1 MCETQECP
9 ITEEDVYSPGAD
21 IASNLVCLGNG
32 VNESEIL
39 NQQMEAVRNTE
50 GNPSTHVAGVYL
62 HSVPYRQGSLALVR
76 VELSEFPQ
84 TTIGELATALQM
96 ERRQVFNYIL
106 NWHQGPNRHVIDYL
120 YRSIINGNET
130 DRAQKILTLRDVMN
144 GSPDENIPRYHR
156 WRLPRRQNRRVLLPR
171 SPEFQESVV
180 NRRTAL
186 VTGRVTGAIGR
197 LDSALDVVLE
207 VARNLSRIS
216 ERCGELLVP
225 YQQEAG
231 IINVMHNFMAIAE
244 RTPASSIDSSDYNTL
259 QAKIV
264 ALKDEAHDKFTSEPT
279 QTIAQQQ
286 RQIRNLSNSLYE
298 HLQNPDSE
306 LNQAIAAIVAQENT
320 VLPSYINEACQKLS
334 GCYRVLCRSRRGED
348 FIRNGLMPVLEFI
361 AQQNDNEPT
370 QATFARFRTGIGAA
384 AAWLSYIP
392 TIAGNLPGPPSLL
405 MVAIESSISI
415 TIKIGA
421 GQRAFALLFQNN
433 ASTTLGRLLGVTD
446 DNMPAFSRM
455 LRTSDANELMT
466 WRASLKRGSSNI
478 VNSEV
483 MNSPGWGVFM
493 SVVSG
498 FLFLNAVCQASQWNE
513 ASISTRIRLAA
524 DVAGTAANTLL
535 SVGVAMRNSGRIAQL
550 APGASLSNRLGLF
563 AAIAA
568 TVSSS
573 AVLYEEYNT
582 QDYTGATIAFI
593 GVASGLLAVAGWL
606 AVMGVITSWAGIGE
620 VLLVLSFVLAIVAGV
635 LSWITGDTN
644 SDALFEA
651 LVQNLKEQPKFSR
664 FCRNGSGHGGV
675 LNRKFLEVELYHH
688 SVEIQDMTN
697 AARPALEALFG
708 IDQITDRSNRESM
721 QEAIDSVIA

>member
-62 HSVPYRQGSLALVR
+62 HSVPYRQGSLPLVR
-76 VELSEFPQ
+76 VELSEYPE

-106 NWHQGPNRHVIDYL
+106 NWHQGPNRHIIDYL
-120 YRSIINGNET
+120 YRRVINGNET

-156 WRLPRRQNRRVLLPR
+156 WRLPRGQNRRLLLPR

-180 NRRTAL
+180 DRRTAL
-186 VTGRVTGAIGR
+186 VTGRVTGSIAR
-197 LDSALDVVLE
+197 LDSALEVVLE
-207 VARNLSRIS
+207 IARNLSRIS
-216 ERCGELLVP
+216 ARCGELLVP
-225 YQQEAG
+225 YHQEAG
-231 IINVMHNFMAIAE
+231 IINVMHDFMGIAE
-244 RTPASSIDSSDYNTL
+244 GAPASSIDSSDYNSL

-264 ALKDEAHDKFTSEPT
+264 ELKQEAQDKFTSEPT
-279 QTIAQQQ
+279 ESIAQRQ

-298 HLQNPDSE
+298 HLQDPDSE
-306 LNQAIAAIVAQENT
+306 LNQAIAAIVAQENA

-348 FIRNGLMPVLEFI
+348 FIRHGLMPVLDFI
-361 AQQNDNEPT
+361 AQQNSNESAQT
-370 QATFARFRTGIGAA
+370 TFARFRTGIGAA

-415 TIKIGA
+415 VIKVGA
-421 GQRAFALLFQNN
+421 GERAFALLFQNN
-433 ASTTLGRLLGVTD
+433 SSTTLARLLGITD
-446 DNMPAFSRM
+446 DNRSAFTRM
-455 LRTSDANELMT
+455 LTTSDADDLMT

-483 MNSPGWGVFM
+483 MNSRGWGIFM
-493 SVVSG
+493 SALSG
-498 FLFLNAVCQASQWNE
+498 FLFLNAICQASQFNE
-513 ASISTRIRLAA
+513 ASISTRIRLLA
-524 DVAGTAANTLL
+524 DVLSTGSNTLL
-535 SVGVAMRNSGRIAQL
+535 SIGVAMRNSERIAQFSSGT
-550 APGASLSNRLGLF
+550 AISQRLGLF

-573 AVLYEEYNT
+573 TVLYEEYNT
-582 QDYTGATIAFI
+582 QDYTGATIAGI

-606 AVMGVITSWAGIGE
+606 FIIGGATAWAGVGE
-620 VLLVLSFVLAIVAGV
+620 VLLVISFVLAIVAGV
-635 LSWITGDTN
+635 LSWITSDTN

-651 LVQNLKEQPKFSR
+651 LVQNLKDQPKFDRFRRGSR
-664 FCRNGSGHGGV
+664 SHNRV
-675 LNRKFLEVELYHH
+675 LNSKFLEVERYHH
-688 SVEIQDMTN
+688 LVEIQDMTN